1 LPAGTREEG
10 ELGIAWLWTVFGV
23 VIVGMLVLDLLVFR
37 RQTVVMPFRT
47 ALVWSA
53 VWVGLAVLFGG
64 LVWIERGAE
73 KGLEFAAGYVIEW
86 SLSVDNLFVFLLIF
100 SYFAVP
106 KMYQHRVLFWGIMG
120 AVAMRAV
127 FIAAG
132 VALLAWFHWMF
143 YVFGGFLV
151 ITGIRMALSQ
161 EQDIEPE
168 KNPVLRLFRRLMPV
182 TPGYRGE
189 RFFVRDGARW
199 IATPLVPV
207 LLLIETT
214 DVIFAVDSVPAI
226 LAITTDPF
234 IVYTSN
240 VFAILGLRSLFFVLA
255 GVMGLF
261 RYLRVGLAVVLVF
274 VGAKMLVADVL
285 HIPVGVSLGVVASV
299 LLLSIGLSIVIR
311 GPEAARAVASG
322 GRAVAPERAR
332 GDRAA

>member
-1 LPAGTREEG
+1 
-10 ELGIAWLWTVFGV
+10 
-23 VIVGMLVLDLLVFR
+23 
-37 RQTVVMPFRT
+37 
-47 ALVWSA
+47 
-53 VWVGLAVLFGG
+53 
-64 LVWIERGAE
+64 
-73 KGLEFAAGYVIEW
+73 
-86 SLSVDNLFVFLLIF
+86 
-100 SYFAVP
+100 
-106 KMYQHRVLFWGIMG
+106 
-120 AVAMRAV
+120 V

-132 VALLAWFHWMF
+132 VTLLAWFHWMF

-151 ITGIRMALSQ
+151 LTGIRMALSQ

-168 KNPVLRLFRRLMPV
+168 KNPVLRLFRRLMTV

-189 RFFVRDGARW
+189 RFFVKEGTRW

-214 DVIFAVDSVPAI
+214 DLIFAVDSVPAI

-274 VGAKMLVADVL
+274 VGVKMLIADIV
-285 HIPVGVSLGVVASV
+285 HIPVGVSLAVVASV
-299 LLLSIGLSIVIR
+299 LFLSILISVAIR
-311 GPEAARAVASG
+311 APAAATGKAASAGGAVEP
-322 GRAVAPERAR
+322 RRAR
-332 GDRAA
+332 EDRVA

>member
-1 LPAGTREEG
+1 MDST
-10 ELGIAWLWTVFGV
+10 WLWIVFGV

-37 RQTVVMPFRT
+37 RQPVAMPFRT
-47 ALVWSA
+47 AAAWSGVWI
-53 VWVGLAVLFGG
+53 GLALLFGTLIWLEQG
-64 LVWIERGAE
+64 SE

-106 KMYQHRVLFWGIMG
+106 PVYQHRVLFWGIMG
-120 AVAMRAV
+120 AVLMRAG

-168 KNPVLRLFRRLMPV
+168 RNPVLRLFRRLMPV

-189 RFFVRDGARW
+189 RFFVKEGARW

-214 DVIFAVDSVPAI
+214 DLIFAVDSVPAI

-274 VGAKMLVADVL
+274 VGVKMLVADIL
-285 HIPVGVSLGVVASV
+285 HIPVGISLGVIACVLFLSV
-299 LLLSIGLSIVIR
+299 LLSLAIR
-311 GPEAARAVASG
+311 RPVSAPGAVGSPGIAVSAAS
-322 GRAVAPERAR
+322 RAR
-332 GDRAA
+332 EDRAA